1 MSQQPPS
8 ETVTGFVLEIIW
20 LQNRN
25 QSKKAKED
33 SSRLQRNITEL
44 AARGAA
50 SVWTAS
56 LLCPQS
62 TCTALIVVHQ
72 AAVSVSR
79 LMTFLL
85 SSAK

>member
-8 ETVTGFVLEIIW
+8 ETVTGFVLDIVW

-50 SVWTAS
+50 SMWTAS
-56 LLCPQS
+56 LLCPP
-62 TCTALIVVHQ
+62 VHMHSSHRGSPSSSF
-72 AAVSVSR
+72 SVQTDD
-79 LMTFLL
+79 LP
-85 SSAK
+85 A